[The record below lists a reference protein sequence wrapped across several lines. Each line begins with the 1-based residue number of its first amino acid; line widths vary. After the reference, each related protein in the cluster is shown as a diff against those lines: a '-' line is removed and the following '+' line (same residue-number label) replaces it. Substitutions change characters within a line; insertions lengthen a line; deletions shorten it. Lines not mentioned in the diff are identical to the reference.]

1 LPVDHSLRVP
11 LYGQASVAFRT
22 SFITGDNIMAVENL
36 AQLAQQIEE
45 KYGGLSSFVVSAQQ
59 IRLTEAG
66 LLSTGKNQFRLTIE
80 GSAQFARGSKIP
92 VRFFLGLPPD
102 LQAVLFNRLF
112 QVNFAT
118 GSAIDDIRINLN
130 KEQQVIGYDDPR
142 LLKIAPSK
150 LMGVVVS
157 SLPQGLS
164 TEQIRVSRLH
174 LSATIVSFSCFSPD
188 IKTQPRVDDIVEA
201 GIDIHHS
208 TTGEFGTQVRCYLR
222 CQVCSN
228 GASAHICQDEKQAR
242 ARRLP
247 NGRFD
252 EQDMLDQLRRLLVQ
266 GWAQRGEKLDAV
278 KSLLD
283 KPGVSIDF
291 LRQQRA
297 KFSLNN
303 RVLEEIEVAMDQDEL
318 GKTGTQYDLFNAIS
332 RVASHDL
339 ALSLRQQRRM
349 MFMAGEFSQQAVR
362 RCPQCGSWLVKS
374 N

>member
-1 LPVDHSLRVP
+1 MV
-11 LYGQASVAFRT
+11 
-22 SFITGDNIMAVENL
+22 VENL

-66 LLSTGKNQFRLTIE
+66 LLSTGKNQFRLTVE
-80 GSAQFARGSKIP
+80 GSAQFARGSKTP

-102 LQAVLFNRLF
+102 LQAVLFNSLF
-112 QVNFAT
+112 PANFSG
-118 GSAIDDIRINLN
+118 GSAAGDIRINLN
-130 KEQQVIGYDDPR
+130 REGQVIGYDDPK
-142 LLKIAPSK
+142 LLKIDPIK
-150 LMGVVVS
+150 LMDVAKA
-157 SLPQGLS
+157 SLPEGLS
-164 TEQIRVSRLH
+164 AEQIRVSRLH
-174 LSATIVSFSCFSPD
+174 LSATMVSFSCFSSD

-208 TTGEFGTQVRCYLR
+208 TAGEFGTQIRCYLGR
-222 CQVCSN
+222 QICSN
-228 GASAHICQDEKQAR
+228 GACTHICQDEKVAR
-242 ARRLP
+242 GRRLP

-252 EQDMLDQLRRLLVQ
+252 EQDMLDQIRRLLLRA
-266 GWAQRGEKLDAV
+266 WAQCGEKLDAI

-303 RVLEEIEVAMDQDEL
+303 RVLEEIEAAINQDEL

-339 ALSLRQQRRM
+339 ALSLRQQRRI

-362 RCPQCGSWLVKS
+362 RCPQCGSWLVQS